1 MRSSRRPPILRTA
14 LALAA
19 ALASGAGGAA
29 AQGAP
34 PAARPNIIF
43 ILADDLGYGDLGSY
57 GQKQIHTPRLDEM
70 AREGMRFTQHYAGA
84 PVCAPSR
91 SVLMTGMHMGHTTV
105 RGNFGRTAAGEEA
118 RIPLRAQDVT
128 VAELLKRAGYTTGMI
143 GKWGLG
149 EPGTT
154 GLPSEQG
161 FDYFL
166 GYLNQAHAHEY
177 YPDYLWRNGERMP
190 LPGNANGRKTQY
202 SHDIFVDSTLA
213 FLDRNRDRPFFLYL
227 PYTLPHAL
235 MEVPRD
241 SILAGYEKRFP
252 EKEATFA
259 AMVTRLD
266 RDVGRILD
274 RLREL
279 GIDRNTIVIFA
290 GDNGPHKEDGHDP
303 DFFDSN
309 GPLRGIKRDLYE
321 GGIRIPMLARWP
333 GRIRPGSVTDHISG
347 FQDFLATAA
356 QIAGVPAPATDGI
369 SYLPALTGREQP
381 AHPYLYWEFY
391 EGGPAQAVR
400 MGRWKAV
407 RKPGFTGP
415 IALYDLRADLGERH
429 DVAAAHPDLV
439 RQITSIMAREHVA
452 SPYWGPPATAAR

>member
-1 MRSSRRPPILRTA
+1 MKRSLITRLARVV
-14 LALAA
+14 LALTAT
-19 ALASGAGGAA
+19 LVSMAGGAA
-29 AQGAP
+29 AQAAP
-34 PAARPNIIF
+34 PARPNIIF

-57 GQKQIHTPRLDEM
+57 GQKQIRTPRLDEM
-70 AREGMRFTQHYAGA
+70 ARNGMRFTQHYAGG

-105 RGNFGRTAAGEEA
+105 RGNFGRSAAGENE
-118 RIPLRAQDVT
+118 RIPLRPADLT
-128 VAELLKRAGYTTGMI
+128 VAELLKGAGYTTGMI

-154 GLPSEQG
+154 GVPDEQG

-166 GYLNQAHAHEY
+166 GYLNQARAHEY
-177 YPDYLWRNGERMP
+177 YTDYVWRNEEKMP

-202 SHDIFVDSTLA
+202 SHDIFADSTLA
-213 FLDRNRDRPFFLYL
+213 FLERNRDRPFFLYL

-241 SILAGYEKRFP
+241 SVLAGYEKRFP

-274 RLREL
+274 KLREL

-290 GDNGPHKEDGHDP
+290 GDNGPHKEDGHDAN
-303 DFFDSN
+303 FFDSN
-309 GPLRGIKRDLYE
+309 GPLRGIKRDMYE
-321 GGIRIPMLARWP
+321 GGIRIPMLAFWP

-356 QIAGVPAPATDGI
+356 EVAGVPAPATDGI
-369 SYLPALTGREQP
+369 SYLPVLTGREQP

-400 MGRWKAV
+400 MGRWKAI
-407 RKPGFTGP
+407 RRPGFTGP
-415 IALYDLRADLGERH
+415 FELYDLQSDLGEQH
-429 DVAAAHPDLV
+429 DVAAAHPDLI
-439 RQITSIMAREHVA
+439 RQITSIMEREHVA
-452 SPYWGPPATAAR
+452 SPYWGPPAAPAR

>member
-1 MRSSRRPPILRTA
+1 MKRSLTIRLSRLA
-14 LALAA
+14 LALTA
-19 ALASGAGGAA
+19 ALASAAGGAA
-29 AQGAP
+29 AQAVAP
-34 PAARPNIIF
+34 ATKPNIIF
-43 ILADDLGYGDLGSY
+43 ILADDLGYGDLGAY

-105 RGNFGRTAAGEEA
+105 RGNFGRSATGEDV
-118 RIPLRAQDVT
+118 RIPLRAEDLT
-128 VAELLKRAGYTTGMI
+128 VAEVLKRAGYTTGMI

-149 EPGTT
+149 EPGTS
-154 GLPSEQG
+154 GLPSRQG

-177 YPDYLWRNGERMP
+177 YPEYLWRNGERMP

-202 SHDIFVDSTLA
+202 SHDIFADSTLA
-213 FLDRNRDRPFFLYL
+213 FLERNRSRPFFLYL

-241 SILAGYEKRFP
+241 SVLAGYEKRFP

-274 RLREL
+274 KLREL

-309 GPLRGIKRDLYE
+309 GPLRGIKRDMYE

-333 GRIRPGSVTDHISG
+333 GRIPPGAVTDHISG

-356 QIAGVPAPATDGI
+356 EVAGVPAPATDGI
-369 SYLPALTGREQP
+369 SYLPVLTGREQP
-381 AHPYLYWEFY
+381 EHPYLYWEFY

-400 MGRWKAV
+400 MGPWKAI
-407 RKPGFTGP
+407 RRPGFTGP
-415 IALYDLRADLGERH
+415 FELYDLETDLGEQH
-429 DVAAAHPDLV
+429 DVADTHPDLI

-452 SPYWGPPATAAR
+452 SPYWGPPAD